1 VIEALRSFG
10 TSDFGIAA
18 PAGESVRPAPIA
30 VEGAVSFEEP
40 VIGDAGPEAPL
51 VDAATPGERQ
61 IRELMARIEAYRT
74 FGRPN
79 GIAPQAEME
88 SGTRVEDFRFET
100 GPDGLL
106 LWVDGAPRGPLIGMT
121 LAAPASGT
129 EHGVDGHAA
138 GAFRRRAPFRDA
150 RMTIA
155 GIGPAAGEWRISAV
169 PFFDHGDG
177 RFTGYRGTGRR
188 PRADETAP
196 RADTQA
202 APPRAEG
209 LYGSGMVSD
218 SLRQLVHELRTPI
231 NAISGFAEMI
241 SRQMLGP
248 VAAGY
253 RDRAD
258 EILAQ
263 AHRLLAA
270 VDDLD
275 MAARID
281 TRRLSLQGMPIDA
294 AALLMRLHGEYEPVA
309 EAREVLLKVRI
320 ANGLPV
326 LDADPIAVERMFARL
341 LAATIGLARSGE
353 TIAVA
358 LTPGVSGIDSVA
370 LAVSRPALLEGR
382 EERTLLD
389 PGYSPEGDW
398 PDAPVL
404 GLGFALR
411 LVRNLATAAHGT
423 LAIETDRFY
432 LSLPARNET
441 ARSGEGNG

>member
-1 VIEALRSFG
+1 
-10 TSDFGIAA
+10 
-18 PAGESVRPAPIA
+18 
-30 VEGAVSFEEP
+30 
-40 VIGDAGPEAPL
+40 
-51 VDAATPGERQ
+51 
-61 IRELMARIEAYRT
+61 
-74 FGRPN
+74 
-79 GIAPQAEME
+79 
-88 SGTRVEDFRFET
+88 
-100 GPDGLL
+100 
-106 LWVDGAPRGPLIGMT
+106 
-121 LAAPASGT
+121 
-129 EHGVDGHAA
+129 
-138 GAFRRRAPFRDA
+138 
-150 RMTIA
+150 
-155 GIGPAAGEWRISAV
+155 
-169 PFFDHGDG
+169 
-177 RFTGYRGTGRR
+177 
-188 PRADETAP
+188 
-196 RADTQA
+196 
-202 APPRAEG
+202 
-209 LYGSGMVSD
+209 
-218 SLRQLVHELRTPI
+218 
-231 NAISGFAEMI
+231 
-241 SRQMLGP
+241 
-248 VAAGY
+248 
-253 RDRAD
+253 
-258 EILAQ
+258 
-263 AHRLLAA
+263 
-270 VDDLD
+270 
-275 MAARID
+275 
-281 TRRLSLQGMPIDA
+281 MPIDA

-382 EERTLLD
+382 EERILLD